1 MSNQDWTSKLQD
13 QLAGYQESVSHDLWA
28 GIEQSLA
35 QKNIE
40 SVSTNPQTIV
50 SENSESIDLHVGS
63 EVQKNARVLH
73 DSSEAKK
80 NARIVYFKRWSA
92 AAAAVALL
100 GIGGSYVYLHQEDV
114 EKGNLQLASLSS
126 PAVSADLQLAASQPA
141 PSPVVSADLQ
151 SAASQPAPSH
161 VVSADLQSAASQPA
175 PSHVVSAD
183 LQSAASHPA
192 PSHAVSVD
200 LQSAASQPAPSL
212 VVSADLR
219 LAASQP
225 APSLVVSADLQSA
238 ASQKKK
244 GNVLE
249 KESENEISLLAEN
262 PEPAEPVSE
271 DKATDKSSDYKALTR
286 STDHHAAAY
295 ASQSYHFEKNEE
307 VSGWSMQLYAEN
319 LTPSLGGVNSDAS
332 GGYNDFS
339 YGTMAEP
346 MPGVI
351 PDPTAGGIYGEEYL
365 LASYKAIQR
374 KQQVNAKHHAPVSVG
389 LQVAFGI
396 APRLSLSTGLVYTRT
411 SSDFYPYA
419 PSSNYNVHQVLHYV
433 GLPVGLNYE
442 FWQSGGF
449 HAYVMAGAEADYNVK
464 NDTEEEGVKKE
475 NAKRDRVQFSG
486 KASLG
491 AQYDITP
498 KVGLYIEP
506 GAKYYFDNGS
516 HVENTFKDK
525 KLNFNLQF
533 GLRFNL

>member
-1 MSNQDWTSKLQD
+1 MSNQDWTSKLQE

-35 QKNIE
+35 QNNIE
-40 SVSTNPQTIV
+40 SVSSNPQTIA
-50 SENSESIDLHVGS
+50 SESSESADLHVGS
-63 EVQKNARVLH
+63 EV
-73 DSSEAKK
+73 KK

-114 EKGNLQLASLSS
+114 EKGNLQLASHAVS
-126 PAVSADLQLAASQPA
+126 PSHAVSA
-141 PSPVVSADLQ
+141 
-151 SAASQPAPSH
+151 SH
-161 VVSADLQSAASQPA
+161 VVSADLQSAASSVAVRQSA
-175 PSHVVSAD
+175 PSHVVS
-183 LQSAASHPA
+183 S
-192 PSHAVSVD
+192 D
-200 LQSAASQPAPSL
+200 LQSAASQS
-212 VVSADLR
+212 
-219 LAASQP
+219 
-225 APSLVVSADLQSA
+225 
-238 ASQKKK
+238 KM

-262 PEPAEPVSE
+262 SDPAEPVSE
-271 DKATDKSSDYKALTR
+271 DKATVSSTDHKALTR

-374 KQQVNAKHHAPVSVG
+374 NQQGNAKHHAPVSVG

-419 PSSNYNVHQVLHYV
+419 SSSSYNVHQVLHYV
-433 GLPVGLNYE
+433 GIPVGLNYE

>member
-13 QLAGYQESVSHDLWA
+13 QLADYQESVSHDLWA

-35 QKNIE
+35 QNNIE
-40 SVSTNPQTIV
+40 SVLSNPQTV
-50 SENSESIDLHVGS
+50 ASESSESADLHVGS
-63 EVQKNARVLH
+63 EAKKNARILH
-73 DSSEAKK
+73 DSSEAQK

-126 PAVSADLQLAASQPA
+126 PAVSADLQSAASQPASSHVVLADLQSAASQPASSHVVSADLQSAASQSAPSPVVSSDLQSAASQPA

-151 SAASQPAPSH
+151 SAASQSAPSH
-161 VVSADLQSAASQPA
+161 VVSADLQSAASQ
-175 PSHVVSAD
+175 
-183 LQSAASHPA
+183 
-192 PSHAVSVD
+192 
-200 LQSAASQPAPSL
+200 
-212 VVSADLR
+212 
-219 LAASQP
+219 
-225 APSLVVSADLQSA
+225 
-238 ASQKKK
+238 KKTSDD
-244 GNVLE
+244 VLKE
-249 KESENEISLLAEN
+249 ESENEISLLAE
-262 PEPAEPVSE
+262 
-271 DKATDKSSDYKALTR
+271 KSDYKALTR

-374 KQQVNAKHHAPVSVG
+374 NQQGKAKHHAPVSVG

-433 GLPVGLNYE
+433 GIPVGLNYE

-475 NAKRDRVQFSG
+475 DAKRDRVQFSG

>member
-35 QKNIE
+35 QNNIE

-50 SENSESIDLHVGS
+50 SESSESTDLHVGS

-114 EKGNLQLASLSS
+114 ERGNLQMASLSS
-126 PAVSADLQLAASQPA
+126 PAVSADLQ
-141 PSPVVSADLQ
+141 
-151 SAASQPAPSH
+151 
-161 VVSADLQSAASQPA
+161 
-175 PSHVVSAD
+175 
-183 LQSAASHPA
+183 
-192 PSHAVSVD
+192 
-200 LQSAASQPAPSL
+200 
-212 VVSADLR
+212 
-219 LAASQP
+219 
-225 APSLVVSADLQSA
+225 SA
-238 ASQKKK
+238 ASQKKTSDD
-244 GNVLE
+244 VLKE
-249 KESENEISLLAEN
+249 KSENEISLLAE
-262 PEPAEPVSE
+262 
-271 DKATDKSSDYKALTR
+271 KSDYKALTR

-295 ASQSYHFEKNEE
+295 ASQSYHFDKNEE

-374 KQQVNAKHHAPVSVG
+374 KQQGNAKHHAPVSVG

-419 PSSNYNVHQVLHYV
+419 SSSNYNVHQVLHYV
-433 GLPVGLNYE
+433 GIPVGLNYE

>member
-50 SENSESIDLHVGS
+50 SESSESTDLHVGT
-63 EVQKNARVLH
+63 
-73 DSSEAKK
+73 EAKK

-114 EKGNLQLASLSS
+114 EKGNLQLAASQSAPS
-126 PAVSADLQLAASQPA
+126 HVVSHVVSADLQSSASQFA
-141 PSPVVSADLQ
+141 SSPVVSADLQ

-161 VVSADLQSAASQPA
+161 VVSADLQSAASQ
-175 PSHVVSAD
+175 
-183 LQSAASHPA
+183 
-192 PSHAVSVD
+192 
-200 LQSAASQPAPSL
+200 
-212 VVSADLR
+212 
-219 LAASQP
+219 
-225 APSLVVSADLQSA
+225 
-238 ASQKKK
+238 KKM

-271 DKATDKSSDYKALTR
+271 DKATDKSSDHKALTR
-286 STDHHAAAY
+286 STDYHAAAY

-374 KQQVNAKHHAPVSVG
+374 NQQGNAKHHAPVSVG

-433 GLPVGLNYE
+433 GIPVGLNYE

>member
-35 QKNIE
+35 QNNIE
-40 SVSTNPQTIV
+40 SVSSNPQTIA
-50 SENSESIDLHVGS
+50 SESSESTDLHVG
-63 EVQKNARVLH
+63 
-73 DSSEAKK
+73 SEAKK

-100 GIGGSYVYLHQEDV
+100 GLGGSYVYLHQEDV
-114 EKGNLQLASLSS
+114 EKGNLQLASH
-126 PAVSADLQLAASQPA
+126 AVS
-141 PSPVVSADLQ
+141 PSHAVSV
-151 SAASQPAPSH
+151 SH
-161 VVSADLQSAASQPA
+161 VVSADLQSAAS
-175 PSHVVSAD
+175 SV
-183 LQSAASHPA
+183 AASQSTS
-192 PSHAVSVD
+192 SHAVSSD
-200 LQSAASQPAPSL
+200 LQSTASQSKMGNTL
-212 VVSADLR
+212 V
-219 LAASQP
+219 
-225 APSLVVSADLQSA
+225 
-238 ASQKKK
+238 
-244 GNVLE
+244 E
-249 KESENEISLLAEN
+249 ESENEISLLAEN
-262 PEPAEPVSE
+262 SDPAEPVSE
-271 DKATDKSSDYKALTR
+271 DKATDSSTDHKALTR

-374 KQQVNAKHHAPVSVG
+374 NQQGNAKHHAPVSVG

-396 APRLSLSTGLVYTRT
+396 VPRLSLSTGLVYTRT

-433 GLPVGLNYE
+433 GIPVGLNYE

-486 KASLG
+486 KASFG

>member
-40 SVSTNPQTIV
+40 SVSSNPQSIA

-63 EVQKNARVLH
+63 EAKKDARVLP

-114 EKGNLQLASLSS
+114 EKAHLQLASHAVS
-126 PAVSADLQLAASQPA
+126 PSHAVSASH
-141 PSPVVSADLQ
+141 VVSADLQ
-151 SAASQPAPSH
+151 SAASSVAVRQSAPSH
-161 VVSADLQSAASQPA
+161 VVSADLQSAASQ
-175 PSHVVSAD
+175 SKMGNT
-183 LQSAASHPA
+183 
-192 PSHAVSVD
+192 
-200 LQSAASQPAPSL
+200 L
-212 VVSADLR
+212 V
-219 LAASQP
+219 
-225 APSLVVSADLQSA
+225 
-238 ASQKKK
+238 
-244 GNVLE
+244 E
-249 KESENEISLLAEN
+249 ESENEISLLAEN
-262 PEPAEPVSE
+262 SDPAEPVSE
-271 DKATDKSSDYKALTR
+271 DKATDKSSDHKALTR

-374 KQQVNAKHHAPVSVG
+374 NQQGNAKHHAPVSVG

-396 APRLSLSTGLVYTRT
+396 APRLSLSTGMVYTRT

-433 GLPVGLNYE
+433 GIPVGLNYE

>member
-35 QKNIE
+35 QNNIE
-40 SVSTNPQTIV
+40 SVSSNPQTIA
-50 SENSESIDLHVGS
+50 SESSESADSNVGS
-63 EVQKNARVLH
+63 EAKKNARVLH

-126 PAVSADLQLAASQPA
+126 PAVSADLQ
-141 PSPVVSADLQ
+141 

-175 PSHVVSAD
+175 SSHVVSAD
-183 LQSAASHPA
+183 LQS
-192 PSHAVSVD
+192 
-200 LQSAASQPAPSL
+200 
-212 VVSADLR
+212 
-219 LAASQP
+219 AASQP

-238 ASQKKK
+238 ASQKKTSDD
-244 GNVLE
+244 VLKE
-249 KESENEISLLAEN
+249 ESENEISLLAE
-262 PEPAEPVSE
+262 
-271 DKATDKSSDYKALTR
+271 KSDYKALTR
-286 STDHHAAAY
+286 SADHHAAAY

-374 KQQVNAKHHAPVSVG
+374 NQQGNAKHHAPVSVG

-396 APRLSLSTGLVYTRT
+396 APRLSLSTGMVYTRT

-419 PSSNYNVHQVLHYV
+419 PGSSYNVHQVLHYV
-433 GLPVGLNYE
+433 GIPVGLNYE

>member
-35 QKNIE
+35 QNHIE
-40 SVSTNPQTIV
+40 SVSSNPQTIA
-50 SENSESIDLHVGS
+50 SESSESADLHVGS
-63 EVQKNARVLH
+63 EAKKDARVLH

-114 EKGNLQLASLSS
+114 ERGNLQLAASQSAPS
-126 PAVSADLQLAASQPA
+126 HVVSADLQLAASQSAPSHVVSADLQSAASQPA

-151 SAASQPAPSH
+151 SAASQKK
-161 VVSADLQSAASQPA
+161 AS
-175 PSHVVSAD
+175 D
-183 LQSAASHPA
+183 
-192 PSHAVSVD
+192 
-200 LQSAASQPAPSL
+200 
-212 VVSADLR
+212 
-219 LAASQP
+219 
-225 APSLVVSADLQSA
+225 
-238 ASQKKK
+238 
-244 GNVLE
+244 VLK

-262 PEPAEPVSE
+262 SDPAEPVSE
-271 DKATDKSSDYKALTR
+271 DKATDKSSDHKALTR

-374 KQQVNAKHHAPVSVG
+374 NQQGNAKHHAPVSVG

-419 PSSNYNVHQVLHYV
+419 SSSSYNVHQVLHYV
-433 GLPVGLNYE
+433 GIPVGLNYE

-475 NAKRDRVQFSG
+475 DAKRDRVQFSG

>member
-40 SVSTNPQTIV
+40 SVSSNSQTIV
-50 SENSESIDLHVGS
+50 SESSESTELHVGS
-63 EVQKNARVLH
+63 EV
-73 DSSEAKK
+73 KK

-114 EKGNLQLASLSS
+114 EKGNLQLA
-126 PAVSADLQLAASQPA
+126 ASQPA
-141 PSPVVSADLQ
+141 PSHVVSADLQSAASQSAASHVVSADLQ
-151 SAASQPAPSH
+151 SAASQPAPSHAVSADLQSAASQSAASH

-175 PSHVVSAD
+175 PSHVVSA
-183 LQSAASHPA
+183 
-192 PSHAVSVD
+192 PSHA
-200 LQSAASQPAPSL
+200 
-212 VVSADLR
+212 
-219 LAASQP
+219 
-225 APSLVVSADLQSA
+225 VSADLQSA
-238 ASQKKK
+238 ASQKKTSDD
-244 GNVLE
+244 VLKE
-249 KESENEISLLAEN
+249 ESENEISLLAE
-262 PEPAEPVSE
+262 
-271 DKATDKSSDYKALTR
+271 KSDHKALTR
-286 STDHHAAAY
+286 SADNHAAAY

-374 KQQVNAKHHAPVSVG
+374 NQQGNAKHHAPVSVG

-433 GLPVGLNYE
+433 GIPVGLNYE
-442 FWQSGGF
+442 FWQTGGF

-475 NAKRDRVQFSG
+475 DAKRDRVQFSG

>member
-13 QLAGYQESVSHDLWA
+13 QLAGYQEPVSHDLWA

-40 SVSTNPQTIV
+40 SVSANLQKID
-50 SENSESIDLHVGS
+50 SESSESAELHVGS
-63 EVQKNARVLH
+63 EAKKDARVLH

-114 EKGNLQLASLSS
+114 EKGNLQLASR
-126 PAVSADLQLAASQPA
+126 AVSTAVSQNA
-141 PSPVVSADLQ
+141 PSHAVSADLQ
-151 SAASQPAPSH
+151 SAASSVAVNYGSPSH
-161 VVSADLQSAASQPA
+161 VVSADLQSAASQ
-175 PSHVVSAD
+175 S
-183 LQSAASHPA
+183 
-192 PSHAVSVD
+192 
-200 LQSAASQPAPSL
+200 
-212 VVSADLR
+212 
-219 LAASQP
+219 
-225 APSLVVSADLQSA
+225 
-238 ASQKKK
+238 KM
-244 GNVLE
+244 GNALE
-249 KESENEISLLAEN
+249 EENENEISLLAEN
-262 PEPAEPVSE
+262 SDPAESVSE
-271 DKATDKSSDYKALTR
+271 DKATDSSTDYKTLTRSSDHKALTR

-433 GLPVGLNYE
+433 GIPVGLNYE

-464 NDTEEEGVKKE
+464 NDTEEEEVKKE

>member
-40 SVSTNPQTIV
+40 SVSTNPQTIA
-50 SENSESIDLHVGS
+50 SESSESTDLHVGS
-63 EVQKNARVLH
+63 EAKKNARVLH
-73 DSSEAKK
+73 DSSKVQK

-114 EKGNLQLASLSS
+114 EKGNLQLAASQPAPS
-126 PAVSADLQLAASQPA
+126 PVVSADLQSAASQSAPSHVVSADLQSAASQPASSHVVSADLQSAASQPAPSLVVSADLQSAASQPA

-151 SAASQPAPSH
+151 SAASQ
-161 VVSADLQSAASQPA
+161 
-175 PSHVVSAD
+175 
-183 LQSAASHPA
+183 
-192 PSHAVSVD
+192 
-200 LQSAASQPAPSL
+200 
-212 VVSADLR
+212 
-219 LAASQP
+219 
-225 APSLVVSADLQSA
+225 
-238 ASQKKK
+238 KKTSDD
-244 GNVLE
+244 VLKE
-249 KESENEISLLAEN
+249 ESENEISLLAE
-262 PEPAEPVSE
+262 
-271 DKATDKSSDYKALTR
+271 KSNHKALTR
-286 STDHHAAAY
+286 SADHHAAAY

-374 KQQVNAKHHAPVSVG
+374 KQQGNAKHHAPVSVG

-396 APRLSLSTGLVYTRT
+396 APRLSLSTGMVYTRT

-419 PSSNYNVHQVLHYV
+419 SSSSYNVHQVLHYV
-433 GLPVGLNYE
+433 GILVGLNYE

>member
-40 SVSTNPQTIV
+40 SVSSNPQTIV
-50 SENSESIDLHVGS
+50 SESSESTDLHVG
-63 EVQKNARVLH
+63 
-73 DSSEAKK
+73 SEAKK

-114 EKGNLQLASLSS
+114 EKGNLQLASH
-126 PAVSADLQLAASQPA
+126 AVS
-141 PSPVVSADLQ
+141 PSHVVSPSHAVSADLQ
-151 SAASQPAPSH
+151 SAASSVAVNHGSPSH
-161 VVSADLQSAASQPA
+161 VVSADLQSAASQKKMGNA
-175 PSHVVSAD
+175 
-183 LQSAASHPA
+183 
-192 PSHAVSVD
+192 
-200 LQSAASQPAPSL
+200 L
-212 VVSADLR
+212 VEE
-219 LAASQP
+219 
-225 APSLVVSADLQSA
+225 
-238 ASQKKK
+238 
-244 GNVLE
+244 N
-249 KESENEISLLAEN
+249 ENEISLLAEN
-262 PEPAEPVSE
+262 SDPAESVSE
-271 DKATDKSSDYKALTR
+271 DKATDSSTDHKVLTR
-286 STDHHAAAY
+286 SSDHKVLPRSTNNHAAAY

-374 KQQVNAKHHAPVSVG
+374 NQQGNAKHHAPVSVG

-396 APRLSLSTGLVYTRT
+396 APRLSLSTGMVYTRT

-419 PSSNYNVHQVLHYV
+419 SSSSYNVHQVLHYV
-433 GLPVGLNYE
+433 GIPVGLNYE

-475 NAKRDRVQFSG
+475 DAKRDRVQFSG

>member
-40 SVSTNPQTIV
+40 SVSSNPQTIA
-50 SENSESIDLHVGS
+50 SESSESTDLHVGS
-63 EVQKNARVLH
+63 EAKKNARILH
-73 DSSEAKK
+73 VGSEAKK

-126 PAVSADLQLAASQPA
+126 PAVSADLQS
-141 PSPVVSADLQ
+141 
-151 SAASQPAPSH
+151 
-161 VVSADLQSAASQPA
+161 
-175 PSHVVSAD
+175 
-183 LQSAASHPA
+183 
-192 PSHAVSVD
+192 
-200 LQSAASQPAPSL
+200 
-212 VVSADLR
+212 
-219 LAASQP
+219 AASQP

-238 ASQKKK
+238 ASQPAPSHAVSADLQSAASQKKASD
-244 GNVLE
+244 VLK
-249 KESENEISLLAEN
+249 KESENEISLLAE
-262 PEPAEPVSE
+262 
-271 DKATDKSSDYKALTR
+271 KSDHKALTR

-396 APRLSLSTGLVYTRT
+396 APRLSLSTGMVYTRT

-419 PSSNYNVHQVLHYV
+419 PGSSYNVHQVLHYV
-433 GLPVGLNYE
+433 GIPVGLNYE

-475 NAKRDRVQFSG
+475 DAKRDRVQLSG

>member
-40 SVSTNPQTIV
+40 SVSSNPQTIA
-50 SENSESIDLHVGS
+50 SESSESTDLHVGS
-63 EVQKNARVLH
+63 EAKKNARVLH
-73 DSSEAKK
+73 DSSKVQK

-126 PAVSADLQLAASQPA
+126 PAVSADLQ
-141 PSPVVSADLQ
+141 
-151 SAASQPAPSH
+151 
-161 VVSADLQSAASQPA
+161 
-175 PSHVVSAD
+175 
-183 LQSAASHPA
+183 
-192 PSHAVSVD
+192 
-200 LQSAASQPAPSL
+200 
-212 VVSADLR
+212 
-219 LAASQP
+219 
-225 APSLVVSADLQSA
+225 SA
-238 ASQKKK
+238 ASQKKASD
-244 GNVLE
+244 VLK
-249 KESENEISLLAEN
+249 KESENEISLLAE
-262 PEPAEPVSE
+262 
-271 DKATDKSSDYKALTR
+271 KSDHKALTR

-374 KQQVNAKHHAPVSVG
+374 NQQGNAKHHAPVSVG

-433 GLPVGLNYE
+433 GIPVGLNYE

>member
-35 QKNIE
+35 QNHIE
-40 SVSTNPQTIV
+40 SVSSNPQTIA
-50 SENSESIDLHVGS
+50 SESSESIDLHVGS
-63 EVQKNARVLH
+63 EVQKNARGLH

-126 PAVSADLQLAASQPA
+126 PAVSADLQ
-141 PSPVVSADLQ
+141 
-151 SAASQPAPSH
+151 SAASQPAPF
-161 VVSADLQSAASQPA
+161 P
-175 PSHVVSAD
+175 
-183 LQSAASHPA
+183 
-192 PSHAVSVD
+192 
-200 LQSAASQPAPSL
+200 
-212 VVSADLR
+212 
-219 LAASQP
+219 
-225 APSLVVSADLQSA
+225 VVSADLQSA
-238 ASQKKK
+238 ASQKKASD
-244 GNVLE
+244 VLK
-249 KESENEISLLAEN
+249 KESENEISLLAED

-271 DKATDKSSDYKALTR
+271 DKATDKSSDYKTLTR

-346 MPGVI
+346 MHGVI

-396 APRLSLSTGLVYTRT
+396 APRLSLSTGMVYTRT

-419 PSSNYNVHQVLHYV
+419 PGSSYNVHQVLHYV
-433 GLPVGLNYE
+433 GIPVGLNYE

>member
-35 QKNIE
+35 QNNIE
-40 SVSTNPQTIV
+40 LGSSNPQTIA
-50 SENSESIDLHVGS
+50 SESSESTDLHVG
-63 EVQKNARVLH
+63 
-73 DSSEAKK
+73 SEAKK

-126 PAVSADLQLAASQPA
+126 PAVSADLQSAASQPA
-141 PSPVVSADLQ
+141 PSHAVSADLQSAASQPAPSHAVSADLQ

-161 VVSADLQSAASQPA
+161 VVSADLQSAASQFASSP
-175 PSHVVSAD
+175 VVSAD
-183 LQSAASHPA
+183 LQSS
-192 PSHAVSVD
+192 
-200 LQSAASQPAPSL
+200 
-212 VVSADLR
+212 
-219 LAASQP
+219 
-225 APSLVVSADLQSA
+225 
-238 ASQKKK
+238 ASQKKASD
-244 GNVLE
+244 VLK
-249 KESENEISLLAEN
+249 KESENEISLLAE
-262 PEPAEPVSE
+262 
-271 DKATDKSSDYKALTR
+271 KSDYKALTR

-332 GGYNDFS
+332 GS
-339 YGTMAEP
+339 YRDYSHGTMAEP

-433 GLPVGLNYE
+433 GIPVGLNYE

>member
-40 SVSTNPQTIV
+40 LGSSNLQTIA
-50 SENSESIDLHVGS
+50 SESSESADLHVGS
-63 EVQKNARVLH
+63 EAKKNARILH

-80 NARIVYFKRWSA
+80 DARIVYFKRWSA

-126 PAVSADLQLAASQPA
+126 PAVSADLQ
-141 PSPVVSADLQ
+141 
-151 SAASQPAPSH
+151 SAASQPASSH

-175 PSHVVSAD
+175 SSHVVSAD
-183 LQSAASHPA
+183 LQST
-192 PSHAVSVD
+192 
-200 LQSAASQPAPSL
+200 
-212 VVSADLR
+212 
-219 LAASQP
+219 ASQP

-238 ASQKKK
+238 ASQPAPSHAVSADLQSAASQKKTSD
-244 GNVLE
+244 VLKE
-249 KESENEISLLAEN
+249 KSENEISLLAE
-262 PEPAEPVSE
+262 
-271 DKATDKSSDYKALTR
+271 KSDHKALTR

-307 VSGWSMQLYAEN
+307 VFGWSMQLYAEN

-374 KQQVNAKHHAPVSVG
+374 SQQGNAKHHAPVSVG

-433 GLPVGLNYE
+433 GIPVGLNYE

>member
-40 SVSTNPQTIV
+40 SVSSNPQTIV
-50 SENSESIDLHVGS
+50 SESSESTDLHVG
-63 EVQKNARVLH
+63 
-73 DSSEAKK
+73 SEAKK

-126 PAVSADLQLAASQPA
+126 PAVSADLQSAASQPA
-141 PSPVVSADLQ
+141 PSHAVSADLQSAASQPAPSHAVSADLQ

-161 VVSADLQSAASQPA
+161 VVSADLQSAASQFASSP
-175 PSHVVSAD
+175 VVSAD
-183 LQSAASHPA
+183 LQSS
-192 PSHAVSVD
+192 
-200 LQSAASQPAPSL
+200 
-212 VVSADLR
+212 
-219 LAASQP
+219 
-225 APSLVVSADLQSA
+225 
-238 ASQKKK
+238 ASQKKASD
-244 GNVLE
+244 VLK
-249 KESENEISLLAEN
+249 KESENEISLLAE
-262 PEPAEPVSE
+262 
-271 DKATDKSSDYKALTR
+271 KSDHKALTR

-332 GGYNDFS
+332 GS
-339 YGTMAEP
+339 YRDYSHGTMAEP

-433 GLPVGLNYE
+433 GIPVGLNYE

>member
-1 MSNQDWTSKLQD
+1 MSNQDWTSKLQE

-35 QKNIE
+35 QNNIE
-40 SVSTNPQTIV
+40 SVSSNPQTIA
-50 SENSESIDLHVGS
+50 SESSESTDLHVGT
-63 EVQKNARVLH
+63 
-73 DSSEAKK
+73 EAKK

-114 EKGNLQLASLSS
+114 EKGNLQLA
-126 PAVSADLQLAASQPA
+126 VSQPS
-141 PSPVVSADLQ
+141 PSHVVSADLQ
-151 SAASQPAPSH
+151 SAASQPVPSH

-183 LQSAASHPA
+183 LQSAASQPV
-192 PSHAVSVD
+192 PSS
-200 LQSAASQPAPSL
+200 
-212 VVSADLR
+212 
-219 LAASQP
+219 
-225 APSLVVSADLQSA
+225 VVSADLQSA
-238 ASQKKK
+238 ASQKKASD
-244 GNVLE
+244 VLK
-249 KESENEISLLAEN
+249 KESENEISLLAE
-262 PEPAEPVSE
+262 
-271 DKATDKSSDYKALTR
+271 KSDHKALTR
-286 STDHHAAAY
+286 STDHHAEAY

-374 KQQVNAKHHAPVSVG
+374 SQQGNAKHHAPVSVG

-419 PSSNYNVHQVLHYV
+419 PSSSYNVHQVLHYV
-433 GLPVGLNYE
+433 GIPVGLNYE

>member
-13 QLAGYQESVSHDLWA
+13 QLADYQESVSHDLWA

-35 QKNIE
+35 QNNIE
-40 SVSTNPQTIV
+40 SVSTNPQTIA
-50 SENSESIDLHVGS
+50 SESSESIDLHVGS
-63 EVQKNARVLH
+63 EAKKNARVLH
-73 DSSEAKK
+73 DSSEVKK

-114 EKGNLQLASLSS
+114 EKGNLQLA
-126 PAVSADLQLAASQPA
+126 ASQ
-141 PSPVVSADLQ
+141 S
-151 SAASQPAPSH
+151 APSH

-175 PSHVVSAD
+175 PSHAVSAD
-183 LQSAASHPA
+183 LQLAASQSA
-192 PSHAVSVD
+192 SSLAVSAD
-200 LQSAASQPAPSL
+200 LQSAASQPAPSHA
-212 VVSADLR
+212 VSADLQS
-219 LAASQP
+219 AASQS
-225 APSLVVSADLQSA
+225 APSHAVSADLQSA
-238 ASQKKK
+238 ASQKKTSDD
-244 GNVLE
+244 VLKE
-249 KESENEISLLAEN
+249 ESENEISLLAE
-262 PEPAEPVSE
+262 
-271 DKATDKSSDYKALTR
+271 KSDHKALTR

-374 KQQVNAKHHAPVSVG
+374 NQQGNAKHHAPVSVG

-433 GLPVGLNYE
+433 GIPVGLNYE

-533 GLRFNL
+533 GLRLNL

>member
-1 MSNQDWTSKLQD
+1 MSNQDWTSKLQE

-35 QKNIE
+35 QNNIE
-40 SVSTNPQTIV
+40 SVSSNPQTIA
-50 SENSESIDLHVGS
+50 SESSESTDLHVGT
-63 EVQKNARVLH
+63 
-73 DSSEAKK
+73 EAKK

-114 EKGNLQLASLSS
+114 EKGNLQLA
-126 PAVSADLQLAASQPA
+126 VSQPA
-141 PSPVVSADLQ
+141 PSHVVSADLQ
-151 SAASQPAPSH
+151 SAASQSAPSHAVSADLQSAVSQPVPSSVVSADLQSAASQSAPSH

-183 LQSAASHPA
+183 LQSAAS
-192 PSHAVSVD
+192 
-200 LQSAASQPAPSL
+200 
-212 VVSADLR
+212 
-219 LAASQP
+219 
-225 APSLVVSADLQSA
+225 
-238 ASQKKK
+238 QKKASD
-244 GNVLE
+244 VLK
-249 KESENEISLLAEN
+249 KESENEISLLAE
-262 PEPAEPVSE
+262 
-271 DKATDKSSDYKALTR
+271 KSDHKALTR
-286 STDHHAAAY
+286 STDHHAEAY

-374 KQQVNAKHHAPVSVG
+374 SQQGNAKHHAPVSVG

-419 PSSNYNVHQVLHYV
+419 PSSSYNVHQVLHYV
-433 GLPVGLNYE
+433 GIPVGLNYE

>member
-40 SVSTNPQTIV
+40 SVSSNPQTIA
-50 SENSESIDLHVGS
+50 SESSESTDLHVG
-63 EVQKNARVLH
+63 
-73 DSSEAKK
+73 SEAKK

-126 PAVSADLQLAASQPA
+126 PAVSADLQS
-141 PSPVVSADLQ
+141 
-151 SAASQPAPSH
+151 
-161 VVSADLQSAASQPA
+161 
-175 PSHVVSAD
+175 
-183 LQSAASHPA
+183 
-192 PSHAVSVD
+192 
-200 LQSAASQPAPSL
+200 
-212 VVSADLR
+212 
-219 LAASQP
+219 AASQP

-238 ASQKKK
+238 ASQKKM

-286 STDHHAAAY
+286 SADHHAAAY

-374 KQQVNAKHHAPVSVG
+374 NQQVNAKHHAPVSVG

-396 APRLSLSTGLVYTRT
+396 APRLSLSTGMVYTRT

-419 PSSNYNVHQVLHYV
+419 PGSSYKVHQVLHYV
-433 GLPVGLNYE
+433 GIPVGLNYE

>member
-35 QKNIE
+35 QNNIE
-40 SVSTNPQTIV
+40 SVSSNPQTIV
-50 SENSESIDLHVGS
+50 SESSESADLHVGS
-63 EVQKNARVLH
+63 EAKKDARVLH

-126 PAVSADLQLAASQPA
+126 PAVSADLQ
-141 PSPVVSADLQ
+141 
-151 SAASQPAPSH
+151 
-161 VVSADLQSAASQPA
+161 
-175 PSHVVSAD
+175 
-183 LQSAASHPA
+183 
-192 PSHAVSVD
+192 
-200 LQSAASQPAPSL
+200 SAASQPAPSL
-212 VVSADLR
+212 VVSADLQS
-219 LAASQP
+219 AASQP

-238 ASQKKK
+238 ASQKKM

-286 STDHHAAAY
+286 SADHHAAAY

-346 MPGVI
+346 LPGVI
-351 PDPTAGGIYGEEYL
+351 PDPSAGGIYGEEYL

-419 PSSNYNVHQVLHYV
+419 PGSSYNVHQVLHYV
-433 GLPVGLNYE
+433 GIPVGLNYE

>member
-35 QKNIE
+35 QNNRE
-40 SVSTNPQTIV
+40 SVSSNPQTIA
-50 SENSESIDLHVGS
+50 SESSESADLHVG
-63 EVQKNARVLH
+63 
-73 DSSEAKK
+73 SEAKK

-126 PAVSADLQLAASQPA
+126 PAVSADLH
-141 PSPVVSADLQ
+141 

-161 VVSADLQSAASQPA
+161 VVSADLQSAASQSAPSHVVSSDLQSAASQSA

-183 LQSAASHPA
+183 LQSAAS
-192 PSHAVSVD
+192 
-200 LQSAASQPAPSL
+200 QPAPS
-212 VVSADLR
+212 
-219 LAASQP
+219 P
-225 APSLVVSADLQSA
+225 VVSADLQSA
-238 ASQKKK
+238 ASQKKTSD
-244 GNVLE
+244 VLKE
-249 KESENEISLLAEN
+249 ESENEISLLAE
-262 PEPAEPVSE
+262 
-271 DKATDKSSDYKALTR
+271 KSDYKALTR
-286 STDHHAAAY
+286 SADHHAAAY

-346 MPGVI
+346 LPGVI

>member
-1 MSNQDWTSKLQD
+1 MSNQDWTSKLQE
-13 QLAGYQESVSHDLWA
+13 QLAGYQEPVSHDLWA

-35 QKNIE
+35 QNNIE
-40 SVSTNPQTIV
+40 SVSSNPQTIA
-50 SENSESIDLHVGS
+50 SESSESTDLHVGT
-63 EVQKNARVLH
+63 
-73 DSSEAKK
+73 EAKK

-114 EKGNLQLASLSS
+114 EKGNLQLA
-126 PAVSADLQLAASQPA
+126 VSQPA
-141 PSPVVSADLQ
+141 PSHVVSADLQ
-151 SAASQPAPSH
+151 SAASQSAPSHAVSADLQSAASQSAPSH

-183 LQSAASHPA
+183 LQSAASQPV
-192 PSHAVSVD
+192 PSS
-200 LQSAASQPAPSL
+200 
-212 VVSADLR
+212 
-219 LAASQP
+219 
-225 APSLVVSADLQSA
+225 VVSADLQSA
-238 ASQKKK
+238 ASQKKASD
-244 GNVLE
+244 VLK
-249 KESENEISLLAEN
+249 KESENEISLLAE
-262 PEPAEPVSE
+262 
-271 DKATDKSSDYKALTR
+271 KSDHKALTR
-286 STDHHAAAY
+286 STDHHAEAY

-374 KQQVNAKHHAPVSVG
+374 SQQGNAKHHAPVSVG

-419 PSSNYNVHQVLHYV
+419 PSSSYNVHQVLHYV
-433 GLPVGLNYE
+433 GIPVGLNYE

>member
-35 QKNIE
+35 QNHIE

-50 SENSESIDLHVGS
+50 SESSESIDLHVGS

-80 NARIVYFKRWSA
+80 DARIVYFKRWSA

-100 GIGGSYVYLHQEDV
+100 GIGGSYVYLHQENV

-126 PAVSADLQLAASQPA
+126 PAVSADLQS
-141 PSPVVSADLQ
+141 
-151 SAASQPAPSH
+151 
-161 VVSADLQSAASQPA
+161 
-175 PSHVVSAD
+175 
-183 LQSAASHPA
+183 
-192 PSHAVSVD
+192 
-200 LQSAASQPAPSL
+200 
-212 VVSADLR
+212 
-219 LAASQP
+219 AASQP

-238 ASQKKK
+238 ASQKKM

-419 PSSNYNVHQVLHYV
+419 SSSSYNVHQVLHYV
-433 GLPVGLNYE
+433 GIPVGLNYE

>member
-1 MSNQDWTSKLQD
+1 MSNQDWTSKLQE
-13 QLAGYQESVSHDLWA
+13 QLAGYQEPVSHDLWA

-35 QKNIE
+35 QNNIE
-40 SVSTNPQTIV
+40 SVSSNPQTIA
-50 SENSESIDLHVGS
+50 SESSESTDLHVGT
-63 EVQKNARVLH
+63 
-73 DSSEAKK
+73 EAKK

-114 EKGNLQLASLSS
+114 EKGNLQLAVSQPAPSH
-126 PAVSADLQLAASQPA
+126 AVSADLQSAASQPA
-141 PSPVVSADLQ
+141 PSSVVSADLQSAASQPVPSSVVSADLQ

-161 VVSADLQSAASQPA
+161 VVSADLQSAASQKK
-175 PSHVVSAD
+175 
-183 LQSAASHPA
+183 AS
-192 PSHAVSVD
+192 D
-200 LQSAASQPAPSL
+200 
-212 VVSADLR
+212 
-219 LAASQP
+219 
-225 APSLVVSADLQSA
+225 
-238 ASQKKK
+238 
-244 GNVLE
+244 VLK
-249 KESENEISLLAEN
+249 KESENEISLLAE
-262 PEPAEPVSE
+262 
-271 DKATDKSSDYKALTR
+271 KSDHKALTR
-286 STDHHAAAY
+286 STDHHAEAY

-374 KQQVNAKHHAPVSVG
+374 SQQGNAKHHAPVSVG

-419 PSSNYNVHQVLHYV
+419 PSSSYNVHQVLHYV
-433 GLPVGLNYE
+433 GIPVGLNYE

>member
-40 SVSTNPQTIV
+40 SVSSNPQTIA
-50 SENSESIDLHVGS
+50 SESSESTDLHVGS
-63 EVQKNARVLH
+63 EAKKNARILH
-73 DSSEAKK
+73 VGSEAKK

-126 PAVSADLQLAASQPA
+126 PAVSADLQ
-141 PSPVVSADLQ
+141 

-161 VVSADLQSAASQPA
+161 A
-175 PSHVVSAD
+175 
-183 LQSAASHPA
+183 
-192 PSHAVSVD
+192 
-200 LQSAASQPAPSL
+200 
-212 VVSADLR
+212 
-219 LAASQP
+219 
-225 APSLVVSADLQSA
+225 VSADLQSA
-238 ASQKKK
+238 ASQKKASD
-244 GNVLE
+244 VLK
-249 KESENEISLLAEN
+249 KESENEISLLAE
-262 PEPAEPVSE
+262 
-271 DKATDKSSDYKALTR
+271 KSDHKALTR

-396 APRLSLSTGLVYTRT
+396 APRLSLSTGMVYTRT

-419 PSSNYNVHQVLHYV
+419 PGSSYNVHQVLHYV
-433 GLPVGLNYE
+433 GIPVGLNYE

-475 NAKRDRVQFSG
+475 DAKRDRVQLSG

>member
-35 QKNIE
+35 QNNIE
-40 SVSTNPQTIV
+40 LGSSNPQTIA
-50 SENSESIDLHVGS
+50 SESSESTDLHVG
-63 EVQKNARVLH
+63 
-73 DSSEAKK
+73 SEAKK

-114 EKGNLQLASLSS
+114 ERGNLQLASLSS
-126 PAVSADLQLAASQPA
+126 PAVSADLQSAASQSA
-141 PSPVVSADLQ
+141 PSHVVSADLQ

-183 LQSAASHPA
+183 LQSAAS
-192 PSHAVSVD
+192 
-200 LQSAASQPAPSL
+200 QSASSP
-212 VVSADLR
+212 
-219 LAASQP
+219 
-225 APSLVVSADLQSA
+225 VVSADLQSA
-238 ASQKKK
+238 ASQKKTSD
-244 GNVLE
+244 VLKE
-249 KESENEISLLAEN
+249 ESENEISLLAE
-262 PEPAEPVSE
+262 
-271 DKATDKSSDYKALTR
+271 KSDYKALTR

-433 GLPVGLNYE
+433 GIPVGLNYE

>member
-28 GIEQSLA
+28 GIEQSLT
-35 QKNIE
+35 QNHIE
-40 SVSTNPQTIV
+40 SVSSNPQTIA
-50 SENSESIDLHVGS
+50 SESSESADSNVGS
-63 EVQKNARVLH
+63 EAKKDARVLH

-80 NARIVYFKRWSA
+80 DARIVYFKRWSA

-126 PAVSADLQLAASQPA
+126 PAVSADLQSAASSVAASQ
-141 PSPVVSADLQ
+141 S
-151 SAASQPAPSH
+151 
-161 VVSADLQSAASQPA
+161 
-175 PSHVVSAD
+175 
-183 LQSAASHPA
+183 
-192 PSHAVSVD
+192 
-200 LQSAASQPAPSL
+200 
-212 VVSADLR
+212 
-219 LAASQP
+219 

-238 ASQKKK
+238 ASQKKM

-374 KQQVNAKHHAPVSVG
+374 SQQGNAKHHAPVSVG

-419 PSSNYNVHQVLHYV
+419 PGSSYNVHQVLHYV
-433 GLPVGLNYE
+433 GIPVGLNYE

-475 NAKRDRVQFSG
+475 DAKRDRVQLSG

-491 AQYDITP
+491 VQYDITP